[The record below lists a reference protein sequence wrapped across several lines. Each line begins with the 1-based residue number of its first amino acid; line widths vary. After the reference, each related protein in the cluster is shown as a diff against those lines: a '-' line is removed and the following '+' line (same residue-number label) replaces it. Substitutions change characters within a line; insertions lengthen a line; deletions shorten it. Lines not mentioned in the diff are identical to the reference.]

1 MPGSI
6 EHLKYWKEGGR
17 WDLWLNDVVLVRKF
31 IKQYKLKPIA
41 RERVLE
47 RTRMMPTMAVETPVA
62 MATRGIIPRIGYA
75 GGMRAPHLHLDGD
88 IFKLSQKQWNKF
100 TRKALAT
107 MRERLAKVETIGFEQ
122 MMELSDSIG
131 AVT

>member
-31 IKQYKLKPIA
+31 IKQYRLKPIA

-47 RTRMMPTMAVETPVA
+47 RTRMMPTMAVETPEAIVS
-62 MATRGIIPRIGYA
+62 RGHI
-75 GGMRAPHLHLDGD
+75 
-88 IFKLSQKQWNKF
+88 
-100 TRKALAT
+100 
-107 MRERLAKVETIGFEQ
+107 
-122 MMELSDSIG
+122 
-131 AVT
+131 